1 MARKS
6 ITLCGI
12 TFENDGKCDKVR
24 VIPGSYNWDEINS
37 VYARP
42 SQSKVYI
49 WHTWCEWV
57 DEMSKKGYDVSIKI
71 SSHNCMFF
79 SISGS
84 IVFSDG
90 RKAAIWITHAHNRI
104 YFESE
109 D

>member
-1 MARKS
+1 MTKKT
-6 ITLCGI
+6 IELCGI
-12 TFENDGKCDKVR
+12 TFENCGKCDKVR
-24 VIPGSYNWDEINS
+24 VIPGSYAYDAIYS
-37 VYARP
+37 VYGRP

-57 DEMSKKGYDVSIKI
+57 DEMNKKGYNVSIQI

-84 IVFSDG
+84 IVFTNG
-90 RKAAIWITHAHNRI
+90 RKAAIWITHANNRI